1 MYGGTFNYP
10 QRVTQLKFHTYEQ
23 KNGNIRVLQA
33 HNDFPWIFLSTNDT
47 IIG

>member
-23 KNGNIRVLQA
+23 KKWKHTGPA
-33 HNDFPWIFLSTNDT
+33 GT
-47 IIG
+47 